1 MSTLKAGVIGDP
13 IAQSLSPVIHGHWI
27 SLHGLDA
34 DYKAI
39 HVRPEELPDRL
50 KALADQGYSGVN
62 VTVPHKESVFALC
75 DDLTPTARAI
85 GAVNVLTFSNGGLI
99 GDNSDAYG
107 FWTHLESSVLAAD
120 RNMPDLDQPVLL
132 LGAGGASRAV
142 MYAFKTAGYSNI
154 LVTNR
159 SENKAEALTEAF
171 GLGQVV
177 PWHERL
183 ERCASAGVIVNSTSL
198 GMIGQPPLFEN
209 DARPTLN
216 ASQIV
221 YDLVYKPLTT
231 TLLAAAADNQDP
243 ALAIDGLGMLL
254 HQAVPS
260 FDAFFGQRPN
270 IDERLKQLVL
280 DRIQ

>member
-27 SLHGLDA
+27 GLHGLDA
-34 DYKAI
+34 DYQAI
-39 HVRPEELPDRL
+39 HIRPKDLADQL
-50 KALADQGYSGVN
+50 KALADNGYSGVN

-75 DDLTPTARAI
+75 DDLTPTAQAI
-85 GAVNVLTFSNGGLI
+85 GAVNVLTFTNGRLI

-107 FWTHLESSVLAAD
+107 FWTHLERSVLAVN
-120 RNMPDLDQPVLL
+120 RSMPDLDQPVLL

-142 MYAFKTAGYSNI
+142 MYAFKTAGYRNVM
-154 LVTNR
+154 VTNR
-159 SENKAEALTEAF
+159 SEDKAVALTEAF

-177 PWHERL
+177 PWHERR
-183 ERCASAGVIVNSTSL
+183 ERCAAAGMIVNSTSL
-198 GMIGQPPLFEN
+198 GMIGQPPLFDD

-231 TLLAAAADNQDP
+231 TLLAAADGQNP

-260 FDAFFGQRPN
+260 FDAFFGQRPM
-270 IDERLKQLVL
+270 IDDRLKQLVL

>member
-27 SLHGLDA
+27 GLHGLDA
-34 DYKAI
+34 DYQAI
-39 HVRPEELPDRL
+39 HIRPEDLADRL
-50 KALADQGYSGVN
+50 KALADNGYSGVN

-75 DDLTPTARAI
+75 DDLTPTAQAI
-85 GAVNVLTFSNGGLI
+85 GAVNVLTFKNGRLI

-107 FWTHLESSVLAAD
+107 FWTHLERSVLAAD
-120 RNMPDLDQPVLL
+120 RSMPDLDQPVLL

-142 MYAFKTAGYSNI
+142 MYAFKTAGYRNVM
-154 LVTNR
+154 VTNR
-159 SENKAEALTEAF
+159 SEDKALALTEAF
-171 GLGQVV
+171 SLGQVV
-177 PWHERL
+177 AWHERL
-183 ERCASAGVIVNSTSL
+183 ERCAAAGVIVNSTSL
-198 GMIGQPPLFEN
+198 GMIGQPPLFDD

-221 YDLVYKPLTT
+221 YDLVYKPLAT
-231 TLLAAAADNQDP
+231 TLLAAADGQNP

-260 FDAFFGQRPN
+260 FDAFFGQRPM
-270 IDERLKQLVL
+270 IDDRLKQLVL

>member
-27 SLHGLDA
+27 GLHGLDA
-34 DYKAI
+34 DYQAI
-39 HVRPEELPDRL
+39 HIRPNDLADRL
-50 KALADQGYSGVN
+50 KALADNGYSGVN

-75 DDLTPTARAI
+75 DDLTPTAQAI
-85 GAVNVLTFSNGGLI
+85 GAVNVLTFKDGRLM

-120 RNMPDLDQPVLL
+120 RSMPDLDQPVLL

-142 MYAFKTAGYSNI
+142 MYAFKTAGYRNVM
-154 LVTNR
+154 VTNR
-159 SENKAEALTEAF
+159 SEDKAVALTEAF

-183 ERCASAGVIVNSTSL
+183 ERCAAAGVIVNSTSL
-198 GMIGQPPLFEN
+198 GMTGQPPLFDD
-209 DARPTLN
+209 DAKPTLN

-231 TLLAAAADNQDP
+231 TLLAAAGDQNP

-260 FDAFFGQRPN
+260 FDAFFGQRPM
-270 IDERLKQLVL
+270 IDDRLKQLVL

>member
-1 MSTLKAGVIGDP
+1 MSTLKAGVIGNP

-27 SLHGLDA
+27 GLHGLDA
-34 DYKAI
+34 DYQAI
-39 HVRPEELPDRL
+39 HIRPENLADRL
-50 KALADQGYSGVN
+50 KELADNGYSGVN

-75 DDLTPTARAI
+75 DELTPTAQTI
-85 GAVNVLTFSNGGLI
+85 GAVNVLTFKNGRLI

-107 FWTHLESSVLAAD
+107 FWTHLESSVHAED
-120 RNMPDLDQPVLL
+120 RSMPDLDQPVLL

-142 MYAFKTAGYSNI
+142 MYAFKTAGYRNVM
-154 LVTNR
+154 VTNR
-159 SENKAEALTEAF
+159 SENKAVALTEVF

-183 ERCASAGVIVNSTSL
+183 ERCAAAGVIVNSTSL
-198 GMIGQPPLFEN
+198 GMIGQPPLFDD

-231 TLLAAAADNQDP
+231 TLLAAANGQDP

-260 FDAFFGQRPN
+260 FDAFFGQRPM
-270 IDERLKQLVL
+270 IDDRLKQLVL

>member
-27 SLHGLDA
+27 GLHGLDA
-34 DYKAI
+34 DYQAI
-39 HVRPEELPDRL
+39 HVRPAELEDRL
-50 KALADQGYSGVN
+50 KALADHGYSGVN

-75 DDLTPTARAI
+75 DDLTPTAQAI
-85 GAVNVLTFSNGGLI
+85 GAVNVLTFTNGRLV

-120 RNMPDLDQPVLL
+120 RSMPDLDQPVLL

-142 MYAFKTAGYSNI
+142 MYAFKTAGYRNVM
-154 LVTNR
+154 VTNR
-159 SENKAEALTEAF
+159 SENKAVALTEAF

-183 ERCASAGVIVNSTSL
+183 ERCAAAGVIVNSTSL
-198 GMIGQPPLFEN
+198 GMIGQPPLFDD

-231 TLLAAAADNQDP
+231 TLLAATNGQDP

-260 FDAFFGQRPN
+260 FDAFFGQRPM
-270 IDERLKQLVL
+270 IDDRLKQLVL